1 MWLSNKYTLLKTAC
15 YFILTAWFLACTPSA
30 KISKSIGYEEDLSVH
45 RPKYDHTENN
55 NSETVISDSPERSNV
70 APKYHIKS
78 ELDSVLS
85 AMILS
90 KKDIRHISGYSI
102 QVYSGNNRSKAAEV
116 KKVVI
121 NISEDFEPKISY
133 NQPNYKVKVG
143 KYFSRIE
150 ANRDLVELKKKYRQ
164 ALLVP
169 DKILIE

>member
-1 MWLSNKYTLLKTAC
+1 MAC
-15 YFILTAWFLACTPSA
+15 YFILTGLFLACTPSA
-30 KISKSIGYEEDLSVH
+30 KTSKSIGYEEDLSVH
-45 RPKYDHTENN
+45 RPKYDLTGNS
-55 NSETVISDSPERSNV
+55 NSETAVSDLPDRSNV
-70 APKYHIKS
+70 EPKYHIKS

-90 KKDIRHISGYSI
+90 KKNIKHINGYSI

-116 KKVVI
+116 KKVVT

-150 ANRDLVELKKKYRQ
+150 ANRDLVALKNKFRQ